1 MNPLDLWHWF
11 SSDTGLMA
19 VFAQNR
25 LLGACL
31 IAAIIFVETGLV
43 VMPFLPGDSLLF
55 GAGAYLGV
63 SGHSPL
69 PVIVIAAVAAI
80 AGDAVNYSIGR
91 SRVGQ
96 SLVRRGWV
104 KSEHLKRARSYFERY
119 GGMTITIA
127 RFVPIVRTVAPFVAG
142 LSGMELRKFVVYN
155 VAGGVLWC
163 VLMVSAGFWLGR
175 VDWVHEHLQW
185 LSLIIVAISLVPV
198 ALQLLRERS
207 RRK

>member
-25 LLGACL
+25 LLGASL
-31 IAAIIFVETGLV
+31 IAAIILVETGLV

-69 PVIVIAAVAAI
+69 PVIVIAAAAAV

-96 SLVRRGWV
+96 SLVSRG
-104 KSEHLKRARSYFERY
+104 
-119 GGMTITIA
+119 
-127 RFVPIVRTVAPFVAG
+127 
-142 LSGMELRKFVVYN
+142 
-155 VAGGVLWC
+155 
-163 VLMVSAGFWLGR
+163 
-175 VDWVHEHLQW
+175 
-185 LSLIIVAISLVPV
+185 
-198 ALQLLRERS
+198 
-207 RRK
+207 

>member
-25 LLGACL
+25 LLGA
-31 IAAIIFVETGLV
+31 IVFVETGLV

-63 SGHSPL
+63 SGYSPL

-80 AGDAVNYSIGR
+80 AGDAVNYSVGC

-96 SLVRRGWV
+96 SLVRQGWV
-104 KSEHLKRARSYFERY
+104 KSQHL
-119 GGMTITIA
+119 IA
-127 RFVPIVRTVAPFVAG
+127 QRDLAPH
-142 LSGMELRKFVVYN
+142 R
-155 VAGGVLWC
+155 
-163 VLMVSAGFWLGR
+163 
-175 VDWVHEHLQW
+175 
-185 LSLIIVAISLVPV
+185 
-198 ALQLLRERS
+198 LLRLAPTSS
-207 RRK
+207 RAQWSHA